1 MQILV
6 GKWNNEKEES
16 NYSFLSNNGGS
27 AFNADQIKLVVK
39 ILHTQNNNI
48 PIM

>member
-1 MQILV
+1 MR
-6 GKWNNEKEES
+6 KTKAHN

-27 AFNADQIKLVVK
+27 AFNVDSIKLVVK
-39 ILHTQNNNI
+39 ILHTQNNSI